1 MLLRTFFSF
10 LQIKGSV
17 NRKQKMVR
25 DVVEVHDAPMI
36 RNNKAWLSSRTTL
49 QK

>member
-10 LQIKGSV
+10 LQITGSV

-25 DVVEVHDAPMI
+25 DVVEVHDAHVM
-36 RNNKAWLSSRTTL
+36 